1 MTMTEPG
8 VAVGSVLRS
17 LDEIRNGI
25 DELHNRLEQP
35 APTLFR
41 VFPLNRTHV
50 RLRVVSW
57 VVSGENGAVT
67 PVTLQVGTSV
77 VATVVLSAE
86 TPTLVIPL
94 LVTIDRAQD
103 VVVAGGE
110 LTDSWLIAYPE

>member
-1 MTMTEPG
+1 
-8 VAVGSVLRS
+8 
-17 LDEIRNGI
+17 
-25 DELHNRLEQP
+25 
-35 APTLFR
+35 
-41 VFPLNRTHV
+41 
-50 RLRVVSW
+50 
-57 VVSGENGAVT
+57 VT